1 MRRTIGANGTAVV
14 PEDVPAAGP
23 EAIPGPAAA
32 AEPRRNEVLRTE
44 FDFELPR
51 GYVDGSGTV
60 HKRGTMRL
68 STAKD
73 ELIPL
78 RDVRVRENPPFLSVV
93 LLGRVI
99 TRLGTLPD
107 VHDGIVENMFASDL
121 AFLQDFYQQIN
132 AEGHTRAAV
141 TCPSCSDSFEVEL
154 GSSRLGESLRTR
166 PSAWRTRSRT
176 SLTTSTGDTT
186 KSWTWNTRTG
196 AAT

>member
-1 MRRTIGANGTAVV
+1 MRRTIGANGTAVA
-14 PEDVPAAGP
+14 PDEVPAAGP

-32 AEPRRNEVLRTE
+32 AAAEPLRTE

-51 GYVDGSGTV
+51 GYVDSAGTV
-60 HKRGTMRL
+60 HKRGSMRL

-78 RDVRVRENPPFLSVV
+78 RDVRVRENPPYLSVV
-93 LLGRVI
+93 LLGRVV
-99 TRLGTLPD
+99 TRLGTLPE

-141 TCPSCSDSFEVEL
+141 TCPSCSENFEVEL
-154 GSSRLGESLRTR
+154 GASRLGESLRTR
-166 PSAWRTRSRT
+166 
-176 SLTTSTGDTT
+176 LKG
-186 KSWTWNTRTG
+186 
-196 AAT
+196 